1 MLTNETLTLNLGN
14 QTPNPSFLLQ
24 NDDDNDNDVI
34 INIDKEEL
42 YDEFV
47 NFIDSKSSNR
57 KPKTYV
63 NLTEKAELSTKTKE
77 IENLRNQL
85 YEIFKELLKTH
96 QQNQWMFI
104 LSQ

>member
-24 NDDDNDNDVI
+24 NDDDDDNDVI

-63 NLTEKAELSTKTKE
+63 NLTEKAELSAKTKE
-77 IENLRNQL
+77 IENLR
-85 YEIFKELLKTH
+85 K
-96 QQNQWMFI
+96 
-104 LSQ
+104 